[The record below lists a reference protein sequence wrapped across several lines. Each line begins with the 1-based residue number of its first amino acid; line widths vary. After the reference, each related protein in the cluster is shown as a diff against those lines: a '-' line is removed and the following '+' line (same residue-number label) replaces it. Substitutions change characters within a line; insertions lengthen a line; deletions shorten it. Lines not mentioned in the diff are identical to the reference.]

1 MVRSNILIVVLGKK
15 KQDGSS
21 SVSTTWSKTTQA
33 ESISCVFR
41 YWEDKWCERKTPGQ
55 AASDRQEKCRNGSG
69 IFERVG
75 KEFSTGYEVQ
85 NGNPQVLLVQ

>member
-1 MVRSNILIVVLGKK
+1 MIG
-15 KQDGSS
+15 
-21 SVSTTWSKTTQA
+21 
-33 ESISCVFR
+33 
-41 YWEDKWCERKTPGQ
+41 CERKTPGQ

-69 IFERVG
+69 MFERVG